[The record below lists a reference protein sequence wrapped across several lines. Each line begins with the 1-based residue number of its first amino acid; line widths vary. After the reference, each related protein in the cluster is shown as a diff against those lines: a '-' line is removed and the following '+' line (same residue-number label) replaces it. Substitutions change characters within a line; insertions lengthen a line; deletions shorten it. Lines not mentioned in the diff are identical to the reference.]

1 MSLGEGFAK
10 SLHYRSEMK
19 LDAAFRV
26 VNCHFLSTMI
36 KIALK
41 SSVVWLNLLLNNF
54 VLLGGFK
61 SWEVDPA
68 SI

>member
-1 MSLGEGFAK
+1 
-10 SLHYRSEMK
+10 MK
-19 LDAAFRV
+19 LDAAFKV

-41 SSVVWLNLLLNNF
+41 SSVVWVNLLLNDF

-61 SWEVDPA
+61 SWGTDPA